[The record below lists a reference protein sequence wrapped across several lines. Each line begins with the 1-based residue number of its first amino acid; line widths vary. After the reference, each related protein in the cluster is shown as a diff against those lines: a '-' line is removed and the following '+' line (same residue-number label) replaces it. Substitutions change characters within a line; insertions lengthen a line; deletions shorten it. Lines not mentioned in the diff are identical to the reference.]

1 MDASSAGRNPLRL
14 GVRSFVV
21 DDFLLR
27 GKAPVTFGR
36 KSLMLSSRARKAAGS
51 TIVAHLVSRITAC
64 QGGTVEFRV
73 LDDRHVREAMVARP
87 KPRDVYK
94 NERLVA
100 CCGMVVPTT
109 AWRKQTV
116 RKGPLTNTRNDDLN
130 PGSLRRERPCWVSL
144 TGCGFVCADPLKPRQ
159 TP

>member
-1 MDASSAGRNPLRL
+1 M
-14 GVRSFVV
+14 V
-21 DDFLLR
+21 DDFVLR

-94 NERLVA
+94 NERLVCMLRYGRA
-100 CCGMVVPTT
+100 DHRL
-109 AWRKQTV
+109 AEANIEKR
-116 RKGPLTNTRNDDLN
+116 PLDEH
-130 PGSLRRERPCWVSL
+130 S
-144 TGCGFVCADPLKPRQ
+144 
-159 TP
+159 